1 MTHAC
6 HPCTGEVEFKVTL
19 CYKVSLRPAWATLKS
34 CVKTYQ
40 NSLWCTSPSSSSQQ
54 FWWRLSPSHT
64 WATGSI
70 LLPLA
75 PFNYSTTLLLAS
87 GRNFQSTALMFPLL
101 KISKLMAPPCTI
113 NISFWVFFNSSG
125 FCLPLF
131 PLGIHLSSRPFCAHT
146 RHFWPQ
152 RCKHDFRRRCCSIT
166 RRNSD
171 SQAECAIYFM
181 KYIVLGMERQS

>member
-6 HPCTGEVEFKVTL
+6 HPCTGEVEFKVIL

-34 CVKTYQ
+34 CVKTHQ
-40 NSLWCTSPSSSSQQ
+40 NSLRCTSPSSSSQQ
-54 FWWRLSPSHT
+54 FWWRLSPSQT

-113 NISFWVFFNSSG
+113 NISSWVFVNSSG

-131 PLGIHLSSRPFCAHT
+131 PLGIHLSSHLFCAHT
-146 RHFWPQ
+146 RHFWP
-152 RCKHDFRRRCCSIT
+152 
-166 RRNSD
+166 
-171 SQAECAIYFM
+171 
-181 KYIVLGMERQS
+181 